1 MAEADVHRAVA
12 LVLDGR
18 ADAVPEGI
26 VDGST
31 DDLRLLA
38 LRAVFERQLLA
49 KQYDDALVTAKQ
61 LLAAEPD
68 NAAHLIRK
76 G

>member
-1 MAEADVHRAVA
+1 MATSDVHNAIA

-38 LRAVFERQLLA
+38 LRAVFERQLLS
-49 KQYDDALVTAKQ
+49 KQHDNALVTAKE
-61 LLAAEPD
+61 LIAAEPD